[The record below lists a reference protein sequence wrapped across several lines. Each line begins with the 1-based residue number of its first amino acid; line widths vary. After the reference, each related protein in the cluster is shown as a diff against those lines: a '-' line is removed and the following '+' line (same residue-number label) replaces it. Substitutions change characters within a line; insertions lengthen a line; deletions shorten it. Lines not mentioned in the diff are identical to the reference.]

1 MQAYVNDR
9 VMRFM
14 GSGRV
19 FKDNQARINSMDFH
33 RTEDMLVTASDDD
46 SIHVYNTASGMLTE
60 TVYSKK
66 YGVSNICSTH
76 SQYCVM
82 YATRKPP
89 ANSNDLSWYS
99 LRYHDIRRNE
109 YVRYFRGHTGPLNT
123 LAMSPK
129 NDIFMSASQDKTV
142 RLWDMR
148 TNLCQGLMQA
158 PGNPCASFDQQG
170 LVFAVAATAGVIK
183 LYDVRSYDKG
193 PFDTFNVTEESN
205 TPVPFSGLRFSN
217 DGKWMLGMMEGRV
230 YVMDAFNGTVV
241 RRFQTGSQ
249 EGAMSMEAAFSPDSQ
264 YVLSGC
270 ENSSIKVWHLM
281 NGNEVAEW

>member
-1 MQAYVNDR
+1 
-9 VMRFM
+9 
-14 GSGRV
+14 
-19 FKDNQARINSMDFH
+19 MDFH

-89 ANSNDLSWYS
+89 ANANDLSWYS

-129 NDIFMSASQDKTV
+129 NDVFMSASQDKTV

-158 PGNPCASFDQQG
+158 PGNPCASFDQQAG
-170 LVFAVAATAGVIK
+170 AGDCRVGGSWSASSSWTSYSRLNLTYCNNVPGVTRALCPQLCYAALHACSAELSGPDQHAGMVHALK
-183 LYDVRSYDKG
+183 LYPLPLLASIH
-193 PFDTFNVTEESN
+193 FASILNLS
-205 TPVPFSGLRFSN
+205 L
-217 DGKWMLGMMEGRV
+217 
-230 YVMDAFNGTVV
+230 
-241 RRFQTGSQ
+241 
-249 EGAMSMEAAFSPDSQ
+249 AMS
-264 YVLSGC
+264 
-270 ENSSIKVWHLM
+270 SSSL
-281 NGNEVAEW
+281 